1 MIMKGEKFFHRAFCP
16 CSLYITG
23 ANLQCQEQADFPP
36 VLTVS
41 ELLFTPNVIYLR
53 IFLVKKGF

>member
-1 MIMKGEKFFHRAFCP
+1 MIMKGEKFFHRAFYP
-16 CSLYITG
+16 CFIYTG

-53 IFLVKKGF
+53 NFLVKKGF

>member
-23 ANLQCQEQADFPP
+23 ANLH

-53 IFLVKKGF
+53 NFLVKKGF

>member
-1 MIMKGEKFFHRAFCP
+1 MIMKGEKFFHRAFYP
-16 CSLYITG
+16 CFIYNRCKS
-23 ANLQCQEQADFPP
+23 ACQEQADFPP

-53 IFLVKKGF
+53 NFLVKKGF